1 MLLDLKK
8 SKDNLII
15 FLFSFIIL
23 FSLPLYDRFTE
34 KYINESLKTSAITY
48 ATVRSINAVISVIK
62 HSSVEIGAF
71 VNTNI
76 AIGEIVD
83 PIDDAIERLSTLVT
97 NSIWIIGS
105 EKIIYELS
113 KLKLF
118 IWIILIL
125 AFLNIF
131 LKKKFLQNII
141 LILLLLRIYLPFSAF
156 IFNYLDKN
164 YFAPQSEK
172 YMKIIN
178 YAAKNTAINDPDPLN
193 KIKNKI
199 IFYKQ
204 IFEYYKL
211 NSDTIILSLLHLAAI
226 FITKLVLLV
235 LIIPLSFIFILKR
248 LNL

>member
-1 MLLDLKK
+1 VYKRQD
-8 SKDNLII
+8 
-15 FLFSFIIL
+15 
-23 FSLPLYDRFTE
+23 
-34 KYINESLKTSAITY
+34 
-48 ATVRSINAVISVIK
+48 
-62 HSSVEIGAF
+62 
-71 VNTNI
+71 I